1 MLISYITIYLWIIN
15 LGNNPVQ
22 VADANLLLVAT
33 SLFEK
38 LRTKTSKLSNTWLSD
53 QQKRFNY
60 FNHRQS
66 KSLKTIPI
74 PLFSDQA
81 IFGTPIIPPIEI
93 PVFEPIRNPDN
104 NDNNGYDY
112 GKDNR
117 QQQQQ
122 QQQKI
127 ITDLQMSESTLPIL
141 SNYYYPPPSPL
152 PSTTNELSLPT
163 TSNQLFQ
170 LTLPLYIP
178 EDFPSISTSSTL
190 LLNTDQSNFG
200 SSGINNNGG
209 ITSSSGINDS
219 NDISS
224 YEPFVPFENIIN
236 NNNDNPIIMAESSFQ
251 SPKIQY
257 SSPSLLSSSTLF
269 NEPISLTRFIL
280 FDQLLRDAIQL
291 KQQQQQ
297 NDESNKN
304 LINMKQKS
312 NHFIL
317 NTPKEI
323 FLTSENRNQKK
334 IQRPFWLD
342 IVQPRL
348 RNTIISPSTT
358 TLNIPSYHP
367 FYWNDLNMFQSS
379 SIPSSFDESSMEI
392 NRLKNNQP
400 KVDLNKNNDETTTTT
415 TNWPYNSRYE
425 PEQILNN
432 DKIDDDEE
440 DEDNDDGNDGND
452 RIESVNKNNN
462 TNTRFDNDMGII
474 MERKIEPNF
483 FNFSDWKPPILKT
496 IEMNNDND
504 EILMIPKPEQL
515 KQQPRESRTMDFK
528 PLIFDIQQPSSSHL
542 NPIRIRN
549 HSINDNVDMLPLENK
564 ILYNDE
570 ADDNDP
576 SSSASASDMKQEGKN
591 EHYADKGHFKHGWK
605 NVYHKEEWGEAN
617 KYHDIWRYKD
627 WKNRYYNQKEQNS
640 TNNEKLV
647 NNNNHNHNNNESD
660 DDDDD
665 NTNED
670 ADGN

>member
-1 MLISYITIYLWIIN
+1 MLISYITIYLW
-15 LGNNPVQ
+15 
-22 VADANLLLVAT
+22 
-33 SLFEK
+33 
-38 LRTKTSKLSNTWLSD
+38 
-53 QQKRFNY
+53 KRFNY

-104 NDNNGYDY
+104 NGNN
-112 GKDNR
+112 
-117 QQQQQ
+117 
-122 QQQKI
+122 
-127 ITDLQMSESTLPIL
+127 
-141 SNYYYPPPSPL
+141 
-152 PSTTNELSLPT
+152 
-163 TSNQLFQ
+163 
-170 LTLPLYIP
+170 
-178 EDFPSISTSSTL
+178 DFPSISTSSTL

-200 SSGINNNGG
+200 SSSSISNSNNNGG
-209 ITSSSGINDS
+209 ITSSSGINNDS

-236 NNNDNPIIMAESSFQ
+236 NNNDNPIIMAES
-251 SPKIQY
+251 K
-257 SSPSLLSSSTLF
+257 
-269 NEPISLTRFIL
+269 
-280 FDQLLRDAIQL
+280 
-291 KQQQQQ
+291 
-297 NDESNKN
+297 
-304 LINMKQKS
+304 
-312 NHFIL
+312 
-317 NTPKEI
+317 
-323 FLTSENRNQKK
+323 NRNQKK

-367 FYWNDLNMFQSS
+367 FYWNDLN
-379 SIPSSFDESSMEI
+379 I
-392 NRLKNNQP
+392 
-400 KVDLNKNNDETTTTT
+400 
-415 TNWPYNSRYE
+415 
-425 PEQILNN
+425 
-432 DKIDDDEE
+432 
-440 DEDNDDGNDGND
+440 
-452 RIESVNKNNN
+452 
-462 TNTRFDNDMGII
+462 
-474 MERKIEPNF
+474 KIEPNF

-576 SSSASASDMKQEGKN
+576 SSSSTSDMKHEGKN

-640 TNNEKLV
+640 TNNAELL
-647 NNNNHNHNNNESD
+647 NNNNHNHNHNNNESD
-660 DDDDD
+660 DDDD